1 MAIYVVRNRSS
12 SQVIYRIPEDGIR
25 REFAPG
31 EQKKIS
37 GEELEKL
44 TYQAGGREILANFLQ
59 IQSEKELDNLNIP
72 VEPEYF
78 MDETQIKELLTTGS
92 LDAFI
97 DALNFAPIGV
107 IDLIKDMAV
116 SLPLENTEKKKA
128 LKDITGFNI
137 EKALANLEAEK
148 EASQPVVAAKD
159 KVKAAAPATTAGRRT
174 NPNYKVVKKD

>member
-78 MDETQIKELLTTGS
+78 MDEAQIKELLTTGS

-97 DALNFAPIGV
+97 FAPIGV

-159 KVKAAAPATTAGRRT
+159 EVKATAPATTAGRRT